1 MEIRLRQERVADHD
15 AISEALIAAYENVE
29 YSNHREQIMVER
41 LRNSNAFIPELS
53 IVAEDEHQKIVGHIL
68 LTKIHIH
75 RLDKTYEALTL
86 APLSIRPEY
95 QNKGI
100 GKRLVMESHRI
111 AKELGF
117 KFIAVLGH
125 AKYYP
130 KFGYEITSKYD
141 IEIPFEIS
149 EANSMII
156 SLTDSSFSEI
166 MGGRIK
172 YSDEFF
178 E

>member
-1 MEIRLRQERVADHD
+1 MEITLRQETTDD
-15 AISEALIAAYENVE
+15 YSKISSAIVAAYENVE

-41 LRNSNAFIPELS
+41 LRKSQAFIPELS
-53 IVAEDEHQKIVGHIL
+53 IVATDKDNLIMGHIL
-68 LTKIHIH
+68 LTRIHIY
-75 RLDKTYEALTL
+75 KQEACYEALAL

-100 GKRLVMESHRI
+100 GKRLVLESHRV

-117 KFIAVLGH
+117 EYIAVLGH
-125 AKYYP
+125 AQYYP
-130 KFGYEITSKYD
+130 KFGYTITSNYN

-149 EANSMII
+149 KANSMII
-156 SLTDSSFSEI
+156 SLSGSSFSEI
-166 MGGRIK
+166 IGGRIE
-172 YSDEFF
+172 YSNEFF

>member
-1 MEIRLRQERVADHD
+1 MEIKLRQERAADHD
-15 AISEALIAAYENVE
+15 AVSEVIIAAYENVE

-53 IVAEDEHQKIVGHIL
+53 IIAELEDNKIAGHIL
-68 LTKIHIH
+68 LTRIHIIKQ
-75 RLDKTYEALTL
+75 DKSFEALTL

-100 GKRLVMESHRI
+100 GKRLVMESHRV
-111 AKELGF
+111 AKDLGF
-117 KFIAVLGH
+117 EFIAVLGH
-125 AKYYP
+125 ARYYP
-130 KFGYEITSKYD
+130 KFGYVTTSKYN
-141 IEIPFEIS
+141 IEIPFKGNFYEI
-149 EANSMII
+149 
-156 SLTDSSFSEI
+156 T
-166 MGGRIK
+166 GGKIK